1 MKDKMKR
8 KFDEDFE
15 ENPDKWTE
23 QGALSAADRREL
35 FVKWL
40 SESWKE
46 VQAEKQ
52 PQITKAFQRCG
63 MLNAVDG
70 SEDSLIKV
78 QGYDGPYSLDSDD
91 EGEASD
97 ESGRSVMS
105 SSEDPESDT
114 SSGEEDSD
122 DEMKY
127 D

>member
-1 MKDKMKR
+1 M
-8 KFDEDFE
+8 FDDDFE

-23 QGALSAADRREL
+23 AGALTAADRREL

-40 SESWKE
+40 SESWKQ

-52 PQITKAFQRCG
+52 PQIRKAFQRCG

-91 EGEASD
+91 DEGELSD
-97 ESGRSVMS
+97 GSDRSVMS
-105 SSEDPESDT
+105 SSDDPESDT
-114 SSGEEDSD
+114 SSDEEGSD
-122 DEMKY
+122 DDMTE
-127 D
+127 